1 MRRLASVALLLLLVL
16 AFIPAM
22 GAVHAQGSPSIEVKS
37 VYTLNTYGFAVVN
50 ETVIYTNNSTSP
62 LAPPPVEVGIGSLSS
77 LVAACSTYV
86 PQEEACSG
94 PSGGPYAVAY
104 SGSIP
109 PGNSTSVKVSM
120 LLNNVVTN
128 ENGTL
133 QVSAL
138 TSPSVSTKVASL
150 VNQIQL
156 PQSTY
161 FEATPKGFGETNN
174 PTNTT
179 YSFTEINVPTQA
191 ANTTVAYIPKGSEGS
206 FNPLRVFYVNR
217 TVTALPNGDPLI
229 TDEIQFENLG
239 IQPLTSLS
247 VSILGPASTQVTIL
261 TVKGNEPVLLNPTT
275 EPLSNG
281 AIDLTPFALGYPSN
295 GVQSGANFTLRFQY
309 PLGAAYYSVKGGEVT
324 LSIPEAPPVKA
335 FIGSYSILLSLPQG
349 AKQAAAP
356 PGGLGAVTPWQGGE
370 ATMSY
375 VVTAGWFLNGGV
387 PMASVAFILLLIGL
401 FAVRTTASSVEEDEE
416 EEETSSEL
424 ASGMITAFDEK
435 TNVINGLWSEIDGK
449 DPNELN
455 RAYFDELRG
464 RLDSLRSKA
473 LQRLNETR
481 QKSASQKFSE
491 VVNQIQVTERE
502 VDRAVK
508 DKLNLY
514 QQYHLRQMRKEVFDR
529 LLPQY
534 SKRLERAL
542 NQLSDELHTVQ
553 REAKLL

>member
-1 MRRLASVALLLLLVL
+1 MKRLASAALLLLLVL
-16 AFIPAM
+16 AFVPAM
-22 GAVHAQGSPSIEVKS
+22 GAVHAQGAPSIEVKS

-62 LAPPPVEVGIGSLSS
+62 LTPPSVEVGIGSLSS
-77 LVAACSTYV
+77 LVAACSMYV
-86 PQEEACSG
+86 PQQEACSG

-109 PGNSTSVKVSM
+109 PGNSTSVKVSV

-161 FEATPKGFGETNN
+161 FKATPKGFGETNN

-179 YSFTEINVPTQA
+179 YSFTETNVPTQA

-217 TVTALPNGDPLI
+217 TVTALPSGDPLI

-261 TVKGNEPVLLNPTT
+261 TVKGNEPVLLSPTT

-349 AKQAAAP
+349 ARQAAAP

-370 ATMSY
+370 ATISY
-375 VVTAGWFLNGGV
+375 AITAGWFLDGGV
-387 PMASVAFILLLIGL
+387 PMASVVFILLLIGL
-401 FAVRTTASSVEEDEE
+401 FAVRTTASPAEEEEE

-435 TNVINGLWSEIDGK
+435 TNVINGLWPEIDGK
-449 DPNELN
+449 DPNEFD

-491 VVNQIQVTERE
+491 VVNQIQATERE
-502 VDRAVK
+502 VDRAAK

>member
-1 MRRLASVALLLLLVL
+1 MKRLASAALLLLLVL
-16 AFIPAM
+16 AFVPAM
-22 GAVHAQGSPSIEVKS
+22 GAVHAQGAPSIEVKS

-62 LAPPPVEVGIGSLSS
+62 LTPPSVEVGIGSLSS
-77 LVAACSTYV
+77 LVAACSMYV
-86 PQEEACSG
+86 PQQEACSG

-109 PGNSTSVKVSM
+109 PGNSTSVKVSV

-179 YSFTEINVPTQA
+179 YSFTETNVPTQA

-217 TVTALPNGDPLI
+217 TVTALPSGDPLI

-261 TVKGNEPVLLNPTT
+261 TVKGNEPVLLSPTT

-349 AKQAAAP
+349 ARQAAAP

-370 ATMSY
+370 ATISY
-375 VVTAGWFLNGGV
+375 AITAGWFLDGGV
-387 PMASVAFILLLIGL
+387 PMASVVFILLLIGL
-401 FAVRTTASSVEEDEE
+401 FAVRTTASPGEEEEE

-435 TNVINGLWSEIDGK
+435 TNVINGLWPEIDGK
-449 DPNELN
+449 DPNEFD

-491 VVNQIQVTERE
+491 VVNQIQATERE
-502 VDRAVK
+502 VDRAAK

>member
-1 MRRLASVALLLLLVL
+1 MKRLASVVILLLIVL
-16 AFIPAM
+16 GFVPAM
-22 GAVHAQGSPSIEVKS
+22 GAVHAQGSPSIAVKS
-37 VYTLNTYGFAVVN
+37 TYTLNTYGFAVVN

-62 LAPPPVEVGIGSLSS
+62 LAPPSVEVGIGSLSS
-77 LVAACSTYV
+77 LAVACSMYA
-86 PQEEACSG
+86 PQQEACSG
-94 PSGGPYAVAY
+94 PSGGPYTVSY
-104 SGSIP
+104 SGSIQ
-109 PGNSTSVKVSM
+109 PGNSTSVKVSV

-133 QVSAL
+133 RVSAL

-161 FEATPKGFGETNN
+161 FEATLKGFSERNN

-179 YSFTEINVPTQA
+179 YSFTETGVPSQA
-191 ANTTVAYIPKGSEGS
+191 ANTTLAYISKGSEGS

-217 TVTALPNGDPLI
+217 TVTALPSGDPLI
-229 TDEIQFENLG
+229 TDEIEFENLG

-261 TVKGNEPVLLNPTT
+261 TVKGNEPVLLSPTT
-275 EPLSNG
+275 ELLSNG

-309 PLGAAYYSVKGGEVT
+309 PLGAAYYTVKGGEVT
-324 LSIPEAPPVKA
+324 VSIPEAPPVKA
-335 FIGSYSILLSLPQG
+335 FVGSYSILLSLPQG
-349 AKQAAAP
+349 ARQAAAP
-356 PGGLGAVTPWQGGE
+356 PGGLGAATPWQVGE

-375 VVTAGWFLNGGV
+375 TITAGWFLDGGV
-387 PMASVAFILLLIGL
+387 PMASVVFILLLIGL
-401 FAVRTTASSVEEDEE
+401 FAVRTTTSPADEEEE

-424 ASGMITAFDEK
+424 ASAMITAFDEK
-435 TNVINGLWSEIDGK
+435 TNVINGLWPEIDGK
-449 DPNELN
+449 DPNELD

-473 LQRLNETR
+473 IQRLNETR

-491 VVNQIQVTERE
+491 VVNQIQATERE
-502 VDRAVK
+502 VDRAAK

-514 QQYHLRQMRKEVFDR
+514 QQYYLRQMRKEVFDR

>member
-1 MRRLASVALLLLLVL
+1 
-16 AFIPAM
+16 
-22 GAVHAQGSPSIEVKS
+22 

-62 LAPPPVEVGIGSLSS
+62 LTPPSVEVGIGSLSS
-77 LVAACSTYV
+77 LVAACSMYV
-86 PQEEACSG
+86 PQQEACSG

-109 PGNSTSVKVSM
+109 PGNSTSVKVSV

-179 YSFTEINVPTQA
+179 YSFTETNVPTQA

-217 TVTALPNGDPLI
+217 TVTALPSGDPLI

-261 TVKGNEPVLLNPTT
+261 TVKGNEPVLLSPTT

-349 AKQAAAP
+349 ARQAAAP

-370 ATMSY
+370 ATISY
-375 VVTAGWFLNGGV
+375 AITAGWFLDGGV
-387 PMASVAFILLLIGL
+387 PMASVVFILLLIGL
-401 FAVRTTASSVEEDEE
+401 FAVRTTASPGEEEEE

-435 TNVINGLWSEIDGK
+435 TNVINGLWPEIDGK
-449 DPNELN
+449 DPNEFD

-502 VDRAVK
+502 VDRAAK

>member
-1 MRRLASVALLLLLVL
+1 MLVL
-16 AFIPAM
+16 AFVPAM
-22 GAVHAQGSPSIEVKS
+22 GAVHAQGAPSIEVKS

-62 LAPPPVEVGIGSLSS
+62 LTPPSVEVGIGSLSS
-77 LVAACSTYV
+77 LVAACSMYV
-86 PQEEACSG
+86 PQQEACSG

-109 PGNSTSVKVSM
+109 PGNSTSVKVSV

-179 YSFTEINVPTQA
+179 YSFTETNVPTQA

-217 TVTALPNGDPLI
+217 TVTALPSGDPLI

-261 TVKGNEPVLLNPTT
+261 TVKGNEPVLLSPTT

-349 AKQAAAP
+349 ARQAAAP

-370 ATMSY
+370 ATISY
-375 VVTAGWFLNGGV
+375 AITAGWFLDGGV
-387 PMASVAFILLLIGL
+387 PMASVVFILLLIGL
-401 FAVRTTASSVEEDEE
+401 FAVRTTASPGEEEEE

-435 TNVINGLWSEIDGK
+435 TNVINGLWPEIDGK
-449 DPNELN
+449 DPNEFD

-491 VVNQIQVTERE
+491 VVNQIQATERE
-502 VDRAVK
+502 VDRAAK